1 MEQIQTNPGHWSSGG
16 LSARVELGRKRV
28 YLCFLESYKE
38 LICDRA
44 FFMWKTSEKD
54 HKSLFAPIPLLQTSK
69 ISLYMR
75 LRSPSPLSSLM
86 AKPKLLTPTDSLC
99 D

>member
-1 MEQIQTNPGHWSSGG
+1 MEQIQTNPGHWSSGE

-54 HKSLFAPIPLLQTSK
+54 HKSLFAQF
-69 ISLYMR
+69 
-75 LRSPSPLSSLM
+75 PSC
-86 AKPKLLTPTDSLC
+86 KPQK
-99 D
+99 